1 MLKYSKKLII
11 FKKKDWRYQKM
22 YSTLLIKDSVSMV
35 ITGEYSLK
43 GVDAINN

>member
-1 MLKYSKKLII
+1 
-11 FKKKDWRYQKM
+11 M
-22 YSTLLIKDSVSMV
+22 YSMLLIKDSVPMV